1 MPKNETHLKM
11 PKKTRNML
19 KKLEPAEKN
28 SKHAEKK
35 RKNAEQKLDTI
46 VDPPTI
52 PLNHFFWGNPHPNR
66 RPTLLSFLVGN

>member
-11 PKKTRNML
+11 PKKTGNML
-19 KKLEPAEKN
+19 KKLEHAEKN

-52 PLNHFFWGNPHPNR
+52 PLNHFCLGK
-66 RPTLLSFLVGN
+66 SSS